1 MRASLRLL
9 TLFGLAVAGPALA
22 LPPRPVPPPPLASY
36 GALQAQTN
44 LLQVQQDLAARQ
56 AEIQQM
62 DAFRLENQMR
72 TEQNLA
78 SLRALGTQP
87 PLPAPVAGAATHVDA
102 GGFVSIPDS
111 ALAASNAAVRAAA
124 DGQP

>member
-1 MRASLRLL
+1 MRVSLRLAAI
-9 TLFGLAVAGPALA
+9 FALAVAGPALA
-22 LPPRPVPPPPLASY
+22 QPQRPLPPPSAA
-36 GALQAQTN
+36 GALQAQTS
-44 LLQVQQDLAARQ
+44 LLQAQQDLAARQ
-56 AEIQQM
+56 AQIQQM

-78 SLRALGTQP
+78 SLRALGP
-87 PLPAPVAGAATHVDA
+87 PPSSPVVGAAPGAAD

-111 ALAASNAAVRAAA
+111 ALAASNARVRAAA